1 MNENRTKKCLL
12 TGELFIPI
20 SSIQK
25 FSTPSNRVRY
35 NNLKAKKEREEISYI
50 QKPLIKNKR
59 ILDSLMKDKKEMI
72 LHKEF
77 LRGCQFDFKV
87 LSSLKKYNGEYKTAV
102 FEYVVISDKE
112 NIKIVKQ

>member
-25 FSTPSNRVRY
+25 FSKPSNRVRY

-59 ILDSLMKDKKEMI
+59 ILDALMKDKKEMI

-102 FEYVVISDKE
+102 FEYVIISDKE